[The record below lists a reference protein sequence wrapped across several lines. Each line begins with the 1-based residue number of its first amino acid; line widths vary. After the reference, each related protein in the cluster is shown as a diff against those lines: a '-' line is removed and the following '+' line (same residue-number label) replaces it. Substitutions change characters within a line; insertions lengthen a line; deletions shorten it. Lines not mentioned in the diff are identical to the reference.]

1 MGNAPGGL
9 RLPGAGTIYLWVP
22 GEKELARL
30 ADGRIFA
37 SMDDMFEHEIYV
49 VIASGNG
56 KSEFWAAATT
66 RERALAE
73 VRQHWPLG
81 WIVALTE
88 HYLTPHEATALGI
101 RPNGVRKLRYVQ

>member
-56 KSEFWAAATT
+56 KSEFCVNAGENMHRLA
-66 RERALAE
+66 RAKIH
-73 VRQHWPLG
+73 Q
-81 WIVALTE
+81 
-88 HYLTPHEATALGI
+88 
-101 RPNGVRKLRYVQ
+101 